1 MNMNTTLAWLL
12 TYAVHSTLALAGMW
26 IASRFLRSRNLALE
40 EAGWKAAM
48 FLTLLTTSLQ
58 VGLAGVTE
66 YRPLAGSLEL
76 GSAEVAS
83 GSSGSLAV
91 PMHEPLPESSEFTG
105 DAEGGEP
112 DRALNAFRF
121 GRVGSVERPG
131 QAGDR
136 AEPGLA
142 VVNGPEQGGLFAL
155 ERGRAVVGALI
166 LWLVAA
172 SLLIVRFVVGYL
184 LLLGHLKDRRMLVDG
199 PHVALLEGLREGAGV
214 VRSVGLS
221 VCARISVPLALGLR
235 RWEVC
240 LPEKLTE
247 EFDDA
252 EQEAV
257 LAHELAHLVRY
268 DAIWLLA
275 ARTLAG
281 VLFFQP
287 LHFVALNRLR
297 VLSELRCDDWA
308 VEHTGRPVT
317 LARCLTRV
325 ASWRSSGGGRLPVPA
340 MAGSSRS
347 HLGARVRRLVARG
360 YPQPPGRVPGW
371 LKVSMAPLV
380 VLFVAAAPG
389 VAERVR
395 PVASAPPP
403 PASLGAPIALVA
415 GAPLVPTSAGLAEN
429 SRGERASRTSAPD
442 GVSELPVVISGTRLA
457 APTAPPPVLP
467 VMPVDPERI
476 EAASRVLP
484 APASPTSRR
493 TVTQRGVLSP
503 RAPHASSRPAPAVA
517 IPQAEAPEIEPPP
530 SRPARSSMVSSALSL
545 PLSLVLSRPAAVSLV
560 TARFAVLNAGG
571 SFEGRDED
579 PNSVVESDRGRS
591 KATRANLGDT
601 QRNGSD
607 AELNAVA
614 EALDA
619 ELDALEEV
627 LEHDAE
633 AFEDELEDQLEALS
647 SRFEEQFEALYGLAS
662 LIRFEQ
668 QHEREFY
675 ELGRN
680 LGSLADGAWG
690 EDLQRR
696 VEEVMEAQQR
706 AIELRLEAAASK
718 IGLDSLR
725 LESAGRAAEL
735 DRFHE
740 EMVREMR
747 LMLPIAEELEGIR
760 AGVEWLLEAELAPR
774 MRDFDRIRADL
785 HRALREW
792 RKSTTAELE
801 KLVDQNGELI
811 PDVE

>member
-1 MNMNTTLAWLL
+1 
-12 TYAVHSTLALAGMW
+12 
-26 IASRFLRSRNLALE
+26 
-40 EAGWKAAM
+40 
-48 FLTLLTTSLQ
+48 
-58 VGLAGVTE
+58 
-66 YRPLAGSLEL
+66 
-76 GSAEVAS
+76 
-83 GSSGSLAV
+83 
-91 PMHEPLPESSEFTG
+91 
-105 DAEGGEP
+105 
-112 DRALNAFRF
+112 
-121 GRVGSVERPG
+121 
-131 QAGDR
+131 
-136 AEPGLA
+136 
-142 VVNGPEQGGLFAL
+142 
-155 ERGRAVVGALI
+155 
-166 LWLVAA
+166 
-172 SLLIVRFVVGYL
+172 
-184 LLLGHLKDRRMLVDG
+184 
-199 PHVALLEGLREGAGV
+199 
-214 VRSVGLS
+214 
-221 VCARISVPLALGLR
+221 
-235 RWEVC
+235 
-240 LPEKLTE
+240 
-247 EFDDA
+247 
-252 EQEAV
+252 
-257 LAHELAHLVRY
+257 
-268 DAIWLLA
+268 
-275 ARTLAG
+275 
-281 VLFFQP
+281 
-287 LHFVALNRLR
+287 
-297 VLSELRCDDWA
+297 
-308 VEHTGRPVT
+308 
-317 LARCLTRV
+317 
-325 ASWRSSGGGRLPVPA
+325 
-340 MAGSSRS
+340 
-347 HLGARVRRLVARG
+347 
-360 YPQPPGRVPGW
+360 
-371 LKVSMAPLV
+371 
-380 VLFVAAAPG
+380 
-389 VAERVR
+389 
-395 PVASAPPP
+395 
-403 PASLGAPIALVA
+403 
-415 GAPLVPTSAGLAEN
+415 
-429 SRGERASRTSAPD
+429 
-442 GVSELPVVISGTRLA
+442 
-457 APTAPPPVLP
+457 
-467 VMPVDPERI
+467 
-476 EAASRVLP
+476 
-484 APASPTSRR
+484 
-493 TVTQRGVLSP
+493 
-503 RAPHASSRPAPAVA
+503 
-517 IPQAEAPEIEPPP
+517 
-530 SRPARSSMVSSALSL
+530 MVSSAPSL

-591 KATRANLGDT
+591 KPTRANPGDT
-601 QRNGSD
+601 RRNGSD